1 MENKDFTPEESLA
14 LIAKVISEAKSRLRD
29 NGFSFIFLGIC
40 SFASSFGQFILL
52 KLGYYQINYYPYFI
66 MPIAAGIT
74 FFYYKKK
81 KHDTGSSNIIGLL
94 LTVLGLILA
103 FNTMV
108 AGFFFWEKFG
118 VALVPFILILFS
130 IWSVLTGILTKNKIF
145 VISGIVINVI
155 AYITFFISWNYHPL
169 VMSVVSLIGIVV
181 PGILLYY
188 SRKESHV

>member
-14 LIAKVISEAKSRLRD
+14 LIAKVMSEAKLRLRD

-40 SFASSFGQFILL
+40 SFASSFGQFLLL
-52 KLGYYQINYYPYFI
+52 KLGYYEIDWYPYFI

-81 KHDTGSSNIIGLL
+81 KHVAGSSNLIGML
-94 LTVLGLILA
+94 LTVLGIILG
-103 FNTMV
+103 FNLMI
-108 AGFFFWEKFG
+108 AGFFYWQKFG
-118 VALVPFILILFS
+118 IALVPFMLILFS
-130 IWSVLTGILTKNKIF
+130 IWSILTGILTKNKIF
-145 VISGIVINVI
+145 TVSGIVINVI
-155 AYITFFISWNYHPL
+155 AYITFFISMHYHPL
-169 VMSVVSLIGIVV
+169 VLSIVSLIGIVV